1 MKLTVLSMGLKE
13 RRQKHKEEFKAEI
26 LEAALALFVQ
36 EGYNQFSMRK
46 LASRIEHSPTTIY
59 LYFRDRDDL
68 LLHICENFYANLLQ
82 EQLQGMTA
90 DAPPEQLLRQAFLS
104 YVSYSLKHP
113 ELYKVVFFSNPQLYG
128 RPEDYLSRD
137 TMSLKCW
144 KQFCELVDNC
154 IKSGY
159 FRPLDCYT
167 LSTVM
172 WIAMHG
178 LVTSTIFTKDFP
190 LPDPAIMTEMMLDGV
205 FSGYRADHP

>member
-1 MKLTVLSMGLKE
+1 MGLKE
-13 RRQKHKEEFKAEI
+13 RRQRHKDEFKAEI
-26 LEAALALFVQ
+26 LEAALELFVQ
-36 EGYNQFSMRK
+36 EGYNGFSMRR
-46 LASRIEHSPTTIY
+46 LASRIEYSPTTIY

-90 DAPPEQLLRQAFLS
+90 DAPPEQHLRQAFFC
-104 YVSYSLKHP
+104 YVHYSLKHP

-137 TMSLKCW
+137 TMSLRYW

-172 WIAMHG
+172 WSAMHG

-190 LPDPAIMTEMMLDGV
+190 MPDPAIMTEMMLDGV

>member
-104 YVSYSLKHP
+104 YDSYSLKHP